1 MKIYFIISG
10 RIYNEI
16 GLHHLSHQKAN
27 IQILTH
33 DSNEFVK
40 INEFVSAGV
49 NNSIVR
55 RVILCLETWYEP
67 DIHLVRLNFRK
78 NGTRCQSKKFTKWK
92 NL

>member
-16 GLHHLSHQKAN
+16 GLHHLAN

-49 NNSIVR
+49 NNSIV
-55 RVILCLETWYEP
+55 LKL
-67 DIHLVRLNFRK
+67 
-78 NGTRCQSKKFTKWK
+78 
-92 NL
+92 